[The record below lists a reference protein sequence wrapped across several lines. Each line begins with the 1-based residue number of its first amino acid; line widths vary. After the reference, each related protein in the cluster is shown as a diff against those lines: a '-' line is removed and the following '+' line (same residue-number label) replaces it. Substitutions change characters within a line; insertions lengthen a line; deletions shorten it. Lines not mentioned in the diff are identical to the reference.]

1 MKLVLVALALAA
13 PFGLAM
19 GPSKAGTCVFAD
31 QECAWESPTSDVCAD
46 SCNNVGNCGTCTRIG
61 LCNDCCCHN
70 GNPDGCGSSQDTFPS
85 SPQSCMVDDDC
96 EDGLICSMDFPVI
109 AVRRRVTEEAKPK
122 VPYGLKQ

>member
-46 SCNNVGNCGTCTRIG
+46 SCNNVGIAAPA
-61 LCNDCCCHN
+61 L
-70 GNPDGCGSSQDTFPS
+70 GSACATTVVAIMAIPMDADLLRTPFPRHRNH
-85 SPQSCMVDDDC
+85 
-96 EDGLICSMDFPVI
+96 
-109 AVRRRVTEEAKPK
+109 AW
-122 VPYGLKQ
+122 